1 MLVPYLALTLAQSRP
16 PVALQ
21 DVFGRDLAKPGVT
34 LIDWEGRI
42 ANPAIRLRL
51 VPSEKLYLPAR
62 VKLTANHPRM
72 MFNLWSEVS
81 STGPTKILYLDQKS
95 KPVPFLM
102 SIFPDTDG
110 INDLATLKVEI
121 TDANESTTTL
131 EFPVKVLDQDQP
143 DRAIDF
149 PIVTDFS
156 QDRSGFFADPKAK
169 ELAETAAK
177 DWAYFL
183 EAPVFDPVPAG
194 AETSFIYE
202 PNGFERGQTVTN
214 AQPYTGFLLYFVG
227 VTGPEKRSGAVASDV
242 GTSQMIK
249 GRKTGLRRSGT
260 VAMETTGNYNAK
272 GWQFL
277 APDEAWWEAGNM
289 STMVADFFSIVHHE
303 MGHSL
308 VNHRVHPAYNA
319 KIKEGRFVDPTLRRY
334 SGNDEDPRILDVEHF
349 FESIDSVSRV
359 GAFGNE
365 YGGDMPRKRWLI
377 TKFDLLVMQS
387 IGYRLR
393 ETTPFERLSFD
404 VPTAPVRLAVG
415 EAVDLDLSPS
425 GGIPT
430 YNVKVFDGKLPDGLT
445 LDPWTGRITGTPKTL
460 GDTSATVQLRDNDPT
475 RLPISKS
482 LKFSVLPVGQARG

>member
-1 MLVPYLALTLAQSRP
+1 MLVPFLALAMAQSRP
-16 PVALQ
+16 PVALH
-21 DVFGRDLAKPGVT
+21 DVFGRDLTKPGVT
-34 LIDWEGRI
+34 LVDWEGRI

-62 VKLTANHPRM
+62 VRLTANHPRM

-81 STGPTKILYLDQKS
+81 ATGPSKILYLDQKS
-95 KPVPFLM
+95 KPVPFLL

-110 INDLATLKVEI
+110 IDDEAILRLEI
-121 TDANESTTTL
+121 TDANESTSVI
-131 EFPVKVLDQDQP
+131 EIPVRVLDQDQP

-156 QDRSGFFADPKAK
+156 QDQSGFFANPKAK

-183 EAPVFDPVPAG
+183 ETPVYDPVPAG
-194 AETSFIYE
+194 AEKSFIFE
-202 PNGFERGQTVTN
+202 PDGFERGHAVTN
-214 AQPYTGFLLYFVG
+214 AQSYTGFLLYFVG
-227 VTGPEKRSGAVASDV
+227 VAGPEKRSGAIASDI
-242 GTSQMIK
+242 GTPQTIK

-289 STMVADFFSIVHHE
+289 STMVADFFSIIHHE

-319 KIKEGRFVDPTLRRY
+319 KIKDGRFIDPTLRRY
-334 SGNDEDPRILDVEHF
+334 SGNEEDPKILDVEHF
-349 FESIDSVSRV
+349 FESVDSVSRV

-393 ETTPFERLSFD
+393 DTTPFARLNFD

-430 YNVKVFDGKLPDGLT
+430 YHVKVFDGKLPDGLT
-445 LDPWTGRITGTPKTL
+445 LEPWSGRITGTPKTL
-460 GDTSATVQLRDNDPT
+460 GDTSATLQLRDNDPT
-475 RLPISKS
+475 RQPITKT